1 LQGLEWVDA
10 ATREVMLFAA
20 AGLFVGG
27 LDDLAVDACFA
38 VRRLLGRGTG
48 RIALGRLALPADP
61 LPIAIFVPAWDEA
74 RVIGP
79 MLDAALARLEHP
91 DYRLYV
97 GLYPNDPDTVDAA
110 AAVAERDPRVRLVIG
125 TGDGPTTKADNLNV
139 LWRALMRD
147 AAAGW
152 RAAAVVLHDAED
164 VVHPAELRVFD
175 ALLRDHDVIQLP
187 VLPLVKRGAA
197 LVSGHYADEFAEAHG
212 KALVVRTALGAGMPL
227 AGTGCAIAVPVLA
240 RVAGQRGGDPFDAQ
254 SLVED
259 YELGLRLSDLGAR
272 GLFAQVRDGFGTVA
286 VRSLFP
292 ATLGASVRQKAR
304 WMTGIALAGWDRTG
318 WATRRLALGDHWFRL
333 RDRRAPLAVLVLAA
347 AYGAMMLWGVSLLL
361 HWLAGD
367 APPAVAAETSW
378 LIAAN
383 ALLLG
388 WRLLVRMS
396 FTARVYGPVEAL
408 WAAPRFLVGNYV
420 ALAAAPRALVH
431 YWRLLGG
438 AAPVWDKTRHD
449 FPDLAWGGEL
459 DWTRPV
465 GTR

>member
-1 LQGLEWVDA
+1 M
-10 ATREVMLFAA
+10 R
-20 AGLFVGG
+20 
-27 LDDLAVDACFA
+27 LAV
-38 VRRLLGRGTG
+38 
-48 RIALGRLALPADP
+48 
-61 LPIAIFVPAWDEA
+61 FVPAWDEA

-79 MLDAALARLEHP
+79 MLGAALARLEHP
-91 DYRLYV
+91 DYRIYV
-97 GLYPNDPDTVDAA
+97 GLYPNDPATVEAA

-125 TGDGPTTKADNLNV
+125 SRDGPTTKADNLNT

-152 RAAAVVLHDAED
+152 SAAAVVLHDAED

-175 ALLRDHDVIQLP
+175 ALLRRHDVVQLP
-187 VLPLVKRGAA
+187 VLPLVRRGAA

-240 RVAGQRGGDPFDAQ
+240 RVAGARGDDPFDAA

-259 YELGLRLSDLGAR
+259 YELGLRLADLGAR
-272 GLFAQVRDGFGTVA
+272 GLFARVRDGVATVA

-292 ATLGASVRQKAR
+292 GTLGASVRQKAR

-318 WATRRLALGDHWFRL
+318 WAARPLALGDHWFRL
-333 RDRRAPLAVLVLAA
+333 RDRRGPLAVLVLAA
-347 AYGAMMLWGVSLLL
+347 AYLAMMLWGVSLVL
-361 HWLAGD
+361 HHLRGSD
-367 APPAVAAETSW
+367 PPAVAAATSW

-388 WRLLVRMS
+388 WRLLVRMA
-396 FTARVYGPVEAL
+396 FTARVYGPLEAL

-420 ALAAAPRALVH
+420 ALAAAPRALAR

-438 AAPVWDKTRHD
+438 GAPVWDKTRHD
-449 FPDLAWGGEL
+449 FPDLGPSRAF
-459 DWTRPV
+459 DRTRV
-465 GTR
+465 TAAATS